1 MARHSGGRSLNDF
14 DLKDS
19 GARQSFSGG
28 MVRDTTEGK
37 TDFLNVFFGPM
48 LTRWAEHLTKGRKK
62 YPDVSPGV
70 PNWTLAQGVEEYLRA
85 KESATRHFFQWLRGD
100 RDEDHA
106 AAVYFN
112 INLAEYVLEQLE
124 IDPALG
130 AAPVFEKGEE
140 CADDLAS
147 EPAPVITAPPGVIE
161 IKPGPRCR
169 VVQYVEGLGHSR
181 CIQEEGHDGLHVQ

>member
-1 MARHSGGRSLNDF
+1 MALTKFTVKDF
-14 DLKDS
+14 
-19 GARQSFSGG
+19 GARQEFEGG

-37 TDFLNVFFGPM
+37 TNFLNVFFGPM

-112 INLAEYVLEQLE
+112 INLAEYVLERLE

-130 AAPVFEKGEE
+130 AAPVFEKGET
-140 CADDLAS
+140 DLAK
-147 EPAPVITAPPGVIE
+147 EPAPVITGPPGIIE
-161 IKPGPRCR
+161 IRPGPRGPM
-169 VVQYVEGLGHSR
+169 VQMVADTPMR
-181 CIQEEGHDGLHVQ
+181 CIREEGHDGLHVQ